1 MSLGGVSK
9 TQVLCAETCTVGIRR
24 VHFAPR
30 AKTPA
35 VVHICPE
42 AACFRPRRGLAG
54 LTTMRLLSAV
64 AVATA
69 CLQYSLRHQC
79 SRLSPSGWITSDP
92 ETGET
97 CSQGI
102 KDRERVFLKN
112 KTVPSL
118 PFSSRFLNFPF
129 IHPTTLLIRGVPKM
143 RSLAAAI
150 TLAMSMSTPA
160 ISVA

>member
-1 MSLGGVSK
+1 M
-9 TQVLCAETCTVGIRR
+9 LCAETCTRR

-30 AKTPA
+30 GKTPA
-35 VVHICPE
+35 VVHICSE

-69 CLQYSLRHQC
+69 CLQYSLRHC
-79 SRLSPSGWITSDP
+79 GRLSPSGWITSDP

-102 KDRERVFLKN
+102 KDRERAFLKN

-129 IHPTTLLIRGVPKM
+129 IHPTILLIRGVPKM

-150 TLAMSMSTPA
+150 TLAISMSTPA
-160 ISVA
+160 ISVAYVRNIFSQGAYAE